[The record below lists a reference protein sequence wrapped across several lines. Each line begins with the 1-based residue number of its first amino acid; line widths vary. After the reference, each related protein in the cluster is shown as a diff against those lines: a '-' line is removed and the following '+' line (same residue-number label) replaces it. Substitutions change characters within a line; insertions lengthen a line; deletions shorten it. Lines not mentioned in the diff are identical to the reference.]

1 MGSEKA
7 NQIDWDWIAKHLEGE
22 GFRKGYVPID
32 KRTGKIIGTSG
43 VTIATGV
50 DLGTKDRKFFE
61 DIGVSEGIILK
72 LEPFFQLKGEE
83 ALKNAKKLELSASEV
98 KEVDTAIRKKY
109 TNDVINAYEK
119 DSGKNFEDLT
129 SAQQTITASVALQ
142 HGDLKTSAP
151 DFWDQVLNDEWD
163 DAIAN
168 LRDWDGTGKPS
179 QTQTRRDKEANL
191 LEGKSPSLFDQLK
204 GMFKDFSKNLQY
216 QLDTIGE
223 PDPARYRGSTTS
235 GGGQSSSPQGMFHQT
250 GENKMAVSNIDMGSG
265 LEDLNDEE
273 KMNKLLAA
281 LVADEEPEISASA
294 VRQHPFLQ
302 SLLQIRNNPIPGYG
316 LHGTGGDG
324 SLYRGS
330 IASGGG
336 QSPSSGVPGQLDHPI
351 FQQSFS
357 GGAKQNDF
365 WKLVDAFGKRY
376 PPPDKVNDL
385 IDMFGRWLE
394 RYPPPEERPHDKVID
409 FGKGMFQKPIYKLR
423 DFGSTA
429 YPFVQ
434 NLREEFGDLFH
445 VPLEELPGAPT
456 PSDYYADDHS
466 IFQPP
471 FAPDGVGAPLP
482 FPGQLD
488 HRIFGGYGVPS
499 LGGGMLISEAP
510 GRDSSSSMDSGLE
523 GWNANKEESSQ
534 AHMDKYGSGFEDPTK
549 PTEEEPELFGTLW
562 NLIQKSLQKD
572 AKSLTGMFGEG
583 KDDTPF
589 FKPLSASQL
598 VEHEKFVNQAPL
610 VERWAAQMK
619 EEIGWQYMT
628 PDERKD
634 YIKKNKHDKNNNIIM
649 DYNMYRRRRK

>member
-163 DAIAN
+163 DVIAN

-273 KMNKLLAA
+273 VEVLDLLHKYLQQEAGA
-281 LVADEEPEISASA
+281 SEHRVADYS
-294 VRQHPFLQ
+294 
-302 SLLQIRNNPIPGYG
+302 
-316 LHGTGGDG
+316 
-324 SLYRGS
+324 SLYPNDIKQPTPSEAIFNRRIGDVPPPKDGYS
-330 IASGGG
+330 LWEYLI
-336 QSPSSGVPGQLDHPI
+336 SPKPYIGMLQ
-351 FQQSFS
+351 
-357 GGAKQNDF
+357 
-365 WKLVDAFGKRY
+365 DAFGNLQDQFEPDPTY
-376 PPPDKVNDL
+376 PSYLSPPTSTPFAAARSASNRSKTGL
-385 IDMFGRWLE
+385 PHPGRLDP
-394 RYPPPEERPHDKVID
+394 R
-409 FGKGMFQKPIYKLR
+409 
-423 DFGSTA
+423 
-429 YPFVQ
+429 
-434 NLREEFGDLFH
+434 
-445 VPLEELPGAPT
+445 
-456 PSDYYADDHS
+456 
-466 IFQPP
+466 IFQPSD
-471 FAPDGVGAPLP
+471 PDGPNP
-482 FPGQLD
+482 
-488 HRIFGGYGVPS
+488 RR
-499 LGGGMLISEAP
+499 GMFRETP
-510 GRDSSSSMDSGLE
+510 GREGESVYGEENYTFEDLVKSASILPYMDFGLE

-649 DYNMYRRRRK
+649 DYNMYRRR

>member
-7 NQIDWDWIAKHLEGE
+7 NQIDWDWIAKHIEGE

-163 DAIAN
+163 DVIAN

-223 PDPARYRGSTTS
+223 PDPAR
-235 GGGQSSSPQGMFHQT
+235 QGMFHQT
-250 GENKMAVSNIDMGSG
+250 GENKMAVSNIDIGSG

-273 KMNKLLAA
+273 VEVLDLLHKYLQQEAGA
-281 LVADEEPEISASA
+281 SEHRVADYS
-294 VRQHPFLQ
+294 
-302 SLLQIRNNPIPGYG
+302 
-316 LHGTGGDG
+316 
-324 SLYRGS
+324 SLYPND
-330 IASGGG
+330 I
-336 QSPSSGVPGQLDHPI
+336 
-351 FQQSFS
+351 
-357 GGAKQNDF
+357 KQ
-365 WKLVDAFGKRY
+365 
-376 PPPDKVNDL
+376 
-385 IDMFGRWLE
+385 
-394 RYPPPEERPHDKVID
+394 
-409 FGKGMFQKPIYKLR
+409 
-423 DFGSTA
+423 
-429 YPFVQ
+429 
-434 NLREEFGDLFH
+434 
-445 VPLEELPGAPT
+445 PT
-456 PSDYYADDHS
+456 PSEA
-466 IFQPP
+466 IFNRRIGDVPP
-471 FAPDGVGAPLP
+471 PKDGYSLWEYLISPKPYIGMLQDALSGVGAPLP

-488 HRIFGGYGVPS
+488 HRIFQPS
-499 LGGGMLISEAP
+499 DPDGPNPRRGMFRETP
-510 GRDSSSSMDSGLE
+510 GREGESVYGEENYIFEDLVKSASILPYMDSGLDYL
-523 GWNANKEESSQ
+523 NANKEESSQ

-572 AKSLTGMFGEG
+572 AKLLTGMFGEG

-610 VERWAAQMK
+610 VERWAAQTK

-634 YIKKNKHDKNNNIIM
+634 YIKKNKHDKNNTIIM

>member
-7 NQIDWDWIAKHLEGE
+7 NKIDWDWIGNLEKKGVE
-22 GFRKGYVPID
+22 IGYVPID
-32 KRTGKIIGTSG
+32 KRTGKIVGTSG

-83 ALKNAKKLELSASEV
+83 ALKNAKKLELFASEV
-98 KEVDTAIRKKY
+98 KELDTAIRKKY

-129 SAQQTITASVALQ
+129 SAQQTIIASVASQNGLERT
-142 HGDLKTSAP
+142 TSY

-179 QTQTRRDKEANL
+179 QTQTRRDKEADL
-191 LEGKSPSLFDQLK
+191 LEGKSPSLFDQFK

-223 PDPARYRGSTTS
+223 PDPAR
-235 GGGQSSSPQGMFHQT
+235 QGMFHQT
-250 GENKMAVSNIDMGSG
+250 GENKMALSRNDPFLGSG
-265 LEDLNDEE
+265 LEGLNNEEVEVLDLLHKYLQQEAGASE
-273 KMNKLLAA
+273 HR
-281 LVADEEPEISASA
+281 VADYS
-294 VRQHPFLQ
+294 
-302 SLLQIRNNPIPGYG
+302 
-316 LHGTGGDG
+316 
-324 SLYRGS
+324 SLYPNDIKQPTPSEAIFNRRIGDVPPPKDGYS
-330 IASGGG
+330 LWEYLTSPKPYISGLGNLAQKGGG
-336 QSPSSGVPGQLDHPI
+336 MLQDAFGNLQDQLDTIGNTGYPSLTAKPI
-351 FQQSFS
+351 STTAS
-357 GGAKQNDF
+357 GGAKRSGGGGGG
-365 WKLVDAFGKRY
+365 WGTSR
-376 PPPDKVNDL
+376 
-385 IDMFGRWLE
+385 
-394 RYPPPEERPHDKVID
+394 
-409 FGKGMFQKPIYKLR
+409 
-423 DFGSTA
+423 GS
-429 YPFVQ
+429 
-434 NLREEFGDLFH
+434 
-445 VPLEELPGAPT
+445 
-456 PSDYYADDHS
+456 YY
-466 IFQPP
+466 
-471 FAPDGVGAPLP
+471 G

-488 HRIFGGYGVPS
+488 HRIFQPS
-499 LGGGMLISEAP
+499 DPDGPDPRRGMFRVTP
-510 GRDSSSSMDSGLE
+510 GREGESVYGEENFTFEDLMKSAANLPYLDSGLDYL
-523 GWNANKEESSQ
+523 NPKEEPSQ
-534 AHMDKYGSGFEDPTK
+534 AQS
-549 PTEEEPELFGTLW
+549 TEEEPELFGTLW

-572 AKSLTGMFGEG
+572 LTGMFGEG

-634 YIKKNKHDKNNNIIM
+634 YIKKNKNNKNNHIIM
-649 DYNMYRRRRK
+649 DYNMYRR

>member
-7 NQIDWDWIAKHLEGE
+7 NQIDWDWIAKLEGE

-32 KRTGKIIGTSG
+32 KRTGKIVGTSG

-83 ALKNAKKLELSASEV
+83 ALKNAKKLELFASEV
-98 KEVDTAIRKKY
+98 KELDTAIRKKY

-129 SAQQTITASVALQ
+129 SAQQTIIASVASQ
-142 HGDLKTSAP
+142 HGLKRTTSY

-223 PDPARYRGSTTS
+223 PDPAR
-235 GGGQSSSPQGMFHQT
+235 QGMFHQT
-250 GENKMAVSNIDMGSG
+250 GEKKMALSRNDPFLGSG
-265 LEDLNDEE
+265 LEGLNNEE
-273 KMNKLLAA
+273 VEVLDRLHKYLQQEAGA
-281 LVADEEPEISASA
+281 SEHRVADYS
-294 VRQHPFLQ
+294 
-302 SLLQIRNNPIPGYG
+302 
-316 LHGTGGDG
+316 
-324 SLYRGS
+324 SLYPNDIKQPTPSEAIFNRRIGDVPPPKDGYS
-330 IASGGG
+330 LWEYLTSPKPYISGLGNLAQEGGG
-336 QSPSSGVPGQLDHPI
+336 MLQ
-351 FQQSFS
+351 
-357 GGAKQNDF
+357 
-365 WKLVDAFGKRY
+365 DAFGNLQDQLDTIGNTGY
-376 PPPDKVNDL
+376 PSL
-385 IDMFGRWLE
+385 
-394 RYPPPEERPHDKVID
+394 
-409 FGKGMFQKPIYKLR
+409 
-423 DFGSTA
+423 
-429 YPFVQ
+429 
-434 NLREEFGDLFH
+434 
-445 VPLEELPGAPT
+445 
-456 PSDYYADDHS
+456 
-466 IFQPP
+466 
-471 FAPDGVGAPLP
+471 
-482 FPGQLD
+482 QLD
-488 HRIFGGYGVPS
+488 HRIFQPS
-499 LGGGMLISEAP
+499 DPDGPNPTRP
-510 GRDSSSSMDSGLE
+510 GTLTHPSKAKDLWRDLMGSGLDYLN
-523 GWNANKEESSQ
+523 NAKEESSQ
-534 AHMDKYGSGFEDPTK
+534 AHLMDKYGSGFEDPTK
-549 PTEEEPELFGTLW
+549 PTEKEPELFGTLW
-562 NLIQKSLQKD
+562 KLIQKSFQED

-619 EEIGWQYMT
+619 EQIGWQYMT

-634 YIKKNKHDKNNNIIM
+634 YIKKNKHDKNNHIIM
-649 DYNMYRRRRK
+649 DYNMYRR